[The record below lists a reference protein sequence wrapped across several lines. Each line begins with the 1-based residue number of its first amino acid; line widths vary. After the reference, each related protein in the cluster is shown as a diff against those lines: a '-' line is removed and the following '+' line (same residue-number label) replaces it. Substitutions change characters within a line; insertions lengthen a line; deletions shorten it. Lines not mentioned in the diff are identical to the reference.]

1 MELTTKSIIERPSEE
16 VYELVRDNL
25 EKIVPFLPN
34 VEKIE
39 VKKHAPIDDDN
50 TEVINH
56 WYGKVEMPSLLKKFL
71 VPEIFSWK
79 DVAHWDNKNKC
90 VEYKLQSF
98 LANDLFD
105 AQGKNVFKDLGD
117 GTTEL
122 SISCSV
128 KIYPDKVPGVPRLLA
143 SKVKP
148 MIETLLEKMVGPN
161 MTSLGEG
168 LKEYY
173 SKNQ

>member
-1 MELTTKSIIERPSEE
+1 MELTNTSIINRPVDE
-16 VYELVRDNL
+16 VYNLVRDNL
-25 EKIVPFLPN
+25 DKIVPYLPN
-34 VEKIE
+34 VDKIE
-39 VKKHAPIDDDN
+39 VKKHAPIDEN
-50 TEVINH
+50 NLEVINH

-79 DVAHWDNKNKC
+79 DIAHWNDEKKN
-90 VEYKLQSF
+90 VTYKLQSF

-105 AQGKNVFKDLGD
+105 AQGTNSFKDLGD

-122 SISCSV
+122 SIKCSV

-148 MIETLLEKMVGPN
+148 MIESMLEKLVGPN

-173 SKNQ
+173 SNN

>member
-1 MELTTKSIIERPSEE
+1 MELTNKSIINRHVDE
-16 VYELVRDNL
+16 VYNLVRDNL
-25 EKIVPFLPN
+25 DKIVPYLPN
-34 VEKIE
+34 VDKIE
-39 VKKHAPIDDDN
+39 VKKHAPIDEN
-50 TEVINH
+50 NLEVINH

-79 DVAHWDNKNKC
+79 DIAHWNDEKKN
-90 VEYKLQSF
+90 VTYKLQSF

-105 AQGKNVFKDLGD
+105 AQGTNSFKDLGD

-148 MIETLLEKMVGPN
+148 MIESMLEKLVGPN

-173 SKNQ
+173 SNN

>member
-1 MELTTKSIIERPSEE
+1 MELATTSIIDRPINE

-25 EKIVPFLPN
+25 DKIVPFLPN

-39 VKKHAPIDDDN
+39 VKKHAPLN
-50 TEVINH
+50 ENRTEVINH
-56 WYGKVEMPSLLKKFL
+56 WYGKVDMPSLLKKFL

-79 DVAHWDNKNKC
+79 DVAHWNNQEKF

-105 AQGKNVFKDLGD
+105 AEGKNSFIDMGD
-117 GTTEL
+117 GTTKLE
-122 SISCSV
+122 IKCSV

-143 SKVKP
+143 NKVKP
-148 MIETLLEKMVGPN
+148 MIESMLEKLLGPN
-161 MTSLGEG
+161 MTSLGNG
-168 LKEYY
+168 LNEYY
-173 SKNQ
+173 SQQK